1 MRLISRL
8 VVLLVVLFPGLLA
21 PPALAADVDFPAPN
35 TAVNEFGITTYLD
48 LARHFVTDI
57 KPSDSGYVGTT
68 RIPVR
73 HIAGK
78 DYDNDGLKAFGF
90 YDISTVRMKADGKN
104 RLLVLFD
111 FAQAAQTAQGVAV
124 LALYDIDKEIKLLD
138 AADIGFD
145 ESTYFFDQALM
156 PIAPGSDAV
165 LTMST
170 HFNSNQTYTMH
181 SIIMVQNDRLQLID
195 KAFLFNERLCAIERQ
210 QNIRYA
216 ANPGVAK
223 PYAPITVTVTETV
236 TPTGDTC
243 DSAENPTAASQEIRV
258 VYKWNAAA
266 AKYIRDSD
274 ALEKLADANQ
284 QRF

>member
-1 MRLISRL
+1 MRLFSRRM
-8 VVLLVVLFPGLLA
+8 VLLVSALLGFLA
-21 PPALAADVDFPAPN
+21 PSAFAADVVFPAPD
-35 TAVNEFGITTYLD
+35 TAVNELGITTYLD
-48 LARHFVTDI
+48 LARHFVPDI

-78 DYDNDGLKAFGF
+78 DYDNEGLKAFGF
-90 YDISTVRMKADGKN
+90 YDISTMRMKAGGKD

-124 LALYDIDKEIKLLD
+124 LALYEIGKEIKLLD

-145 ESTYFFDQALM
+145 QSTYFFDQAWM
-156 PIAPGSDAV
+156 PIAPDTDAI

-170 HFNSNQTYTMH
+170 HFNSSQTYTMQ
-181 SIIMVQNDRLQLID
+181 SLIMIQHDRLQLID
-195 KAFLFNERLCAIERQ
+195 KAFLFNERLCAVERQ

-216 ANPGVAK
+216 ANPGDAN
-223 PYAPITVTVTETV
+223 PYAPIAVTVTETA

-243 DSAENPTAASQEIRV
+243 DDASKPVAAMKEIRV
-258 VYKWNAAA
+258 IYKWDAAEGR
-266 AKYIRDSD
+266 YRRDSD
-274 ALEKLADANQ
+274 ALEKLADANEE
-284 QRF
+284 RF